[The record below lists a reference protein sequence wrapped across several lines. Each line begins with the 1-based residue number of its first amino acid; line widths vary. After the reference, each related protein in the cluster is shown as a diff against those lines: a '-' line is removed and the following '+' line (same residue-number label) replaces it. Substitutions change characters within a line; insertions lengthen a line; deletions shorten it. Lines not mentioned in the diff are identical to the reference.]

1 MPPTDLE
8 PWEALLT
15 DLGADSD
22 RTVARKSTVKAL
34 QAQVASWF
42 HGAWKPGNATRRSM
56 KQSGDSRL
64 LGLRARRTL
73 PSGSAGKEVSGLDLQ
88 VQLVVGPRTWGIGD
102 KEAQAWR
109 DAGVPEDAA
118 NPNDPMF
125 LVQGEQAPGFW
136 RYKATNDRTVLVGL
150 VWRLPTTKNRVGFKE
165 AVEAMRA
172 VARCFPQSSVVRL
185 NGDSQH
191 DMNSL
196 LLIAPQ
202 EFTLPEEGAQLAQVV
217 AEIESAVQGA
227 RNLADGVL
235 DNLDRAEALDA
246 AAVSAR
252 RTPSDDQPQ
261 DVVPPSEESVDVVPP
276 TDVEGELRALL
287 VAGRRPGGWPK
298 SVVLHGPPG
307 TGKTW
312 SARRVARYLLEE
324 PDSLDDDPR
333 FEVVV
338 FHPSYGYDEFI
349 GGIKVGT
356 SAAGRVSYSTEPGV
370 FTRLAER
377 ARSNPT
383 EVHILLI
390 DELNRGNLP
399 KLFGELL
406 YALEYR
412 DRAVTVSF
420 RDTPLV
426 VPSNLLIIATMN
438 TADRSVGA
446 LDAAVRRRF
455 AFLRC
460 GADSSAITKT
470 ALSDLHAELNQHLL
484 KHDAL
489 RGLAVGHS
497 YLVGKDEVLFLK
509 WRHQVVPLLD
519 EYAEDVGLPVEELV
533 PPSWRTVRWRDLRN
547 LLQRQVEAPA
557 APVDEE

>member
-1 MPPTDLE
+1 MSVLDTG
-8 PWEALLT
+8 PWKALLA
-15 DLGADSD
+15 DLASD
-22 RTVARKSTVKAL
+22 RDKTVARKSTVQAL
-34 QAQVASWF
+34 HSQVSGLFGGPWQ
-42 HGAWKPGNATRRSM
+42 PGRATRRSQ

-64 LGLRARRTL
+64 VGLRALRAL
-73 PSGSAGKEVSGLDLQ
+73 PSGSPDKEVSGMDLQ
-88 VQLVVGPRTWGIGD
+88 VQVVVGPRTWGIGD
-102 KEAQAWR
+102 KEARAWR
-109 DAGVPEDAA
+109 AAGAVESAD
-118 NPNDPMF
+118 DPIF
-125 LVQGEQAPGFW
+125 RVQGGDAPGFR
-136 RYKATNDRTVLVGL
+136 RYKGPNDRTVLVGL
-150 VWRLPTTKNRVGFKE
+150 VWRLPTTKNRVGFTD
-165 AVEAMRA
+165 AVAAMRE
-172 VARCFPQSSVVRL
+172 VARCFPDVPVIRV
-185 NGDSQH
+185 NGDCQH

-196 LLIAPQ
+196 LLIAPR
-202 EFTLPEEGAQLAQVV
+202 EFVLPESEEGLAEVV
-217 AEIESAVQGA
+217 EEIGSAVRDARALADAVLGDPARAAALDQAAAGA
-227 RNLADGVL
+227 RRVVDGEGET
-235 DNLDRAEALDA
+235 DAEA
-246 AAVSAR
+246 
-252 RTPSDDQPQ
+252 PG
-261 DVVPPSEESVDVVPP
+261 EESVDEVPP
-276 TDVEGELRALL
+276 SDAEVSLRALL

-312 SARRVARYLLEE
+312 SARRVARFLLEE

-333 FEVVV
+333 FKVVV

-356 SAAGRVSYSTEPGV
+356 NGSGDVSYSTQPGV
-370 FTRLAER
+370 FAQLAER
-377 ARSNPT
+377 ARRNPT

-420 RDTPLV
+420 RDEPLV

-438 TADRSVGA
+438 TSDRSVGA

-460 GADSSAITKT
+460 GADSSAITQSR
-470 ALSDLHAELNQHLL
+470 ALSDLHAELNEHLL

-497 YLVGKDEVLFLK
+497 YLVGNDVELLSRK

-533 PPSWRTVRWRDLRN
+533 PPSWRSLRWQDLQV
-547 LLQRQVEAPA
+547 LLQRHVGAPLVSA
-557 APVDEE
+557 EDE